1 MVDNAIQNIISNFNL
16 KPNYFLG
23 IFFKMLFNFR
33 PIKGTEKVG
42 MSCCSLYVWRG
53 RRQRQQGLKYIKW

>member
-1 MVDNAIQNIISNFNL
+1 MLIKCNAIQNIISNFNL

-33 PIKGTEKVG
+33 PIKGTGKVG
-42 MSCCSLYVWRG
+42 MSCSSLYA
-53 RRQRQQGLKYIKW
+53 